1 MISDIDCKRIKY
13 DAEIAID
20 GLRAIAEDASYYD
33 LHPSYLKEKI
43 TTVQRCLDFMK
54 LFTESEEQA

>member
-33 LHPSYLKEKI
+33 LHPSYMKEKLEMA
-43 TTVQRCLDFMK
+43 QRCLDFMK
-54 LFTESEEQA
+54 SFTESEGKP